1 MSDIYIYVS
10 LCAYLYTGDV
20 HDDSKGRE
28 VVTLTHSRPFGP
40 VLDMSG
46 PAALGGPLAHTVR
59 PCLPEGTLRV
69 GPVREVGPP
78 QVEQDGGLEVARHGR
93 VTVHQVQGEDG
104 GIHLQRDARLTPGEV
119 ENEILK
125 SCM

>member
-1 MSDIYIYVS
+1 M
-10 LCAYLYTGDV
+10 
-20 HDDSKGRE
+20 
-28 VVTLTHSRPFGP
+28 VTLTHSRPLGP

-46 PAALGGPLAHTVR
+46 PATLGGPLAHTVCSR
-59 PCLPEGTLRV
+59 LPEGTLRV
-69 GPVREVGPP
+69 GPVRQVGPP

-93 VTVHQVQGEDG
+93 VTVHQVQGEDRRV
-104 GIHLQRDARLTPGEV
+104 HLQRDARLAPGEV